1 MSSNCQPGM
10 PPAGVYAA
18 CYKPLPPGFA
28 RVLEL
33 YAGELSDPLVGTLV
47 AQRIDGDGDGEPYEA
62 VSYVWGGLPT
72 KSMVVDGTP
81 VAITA
86 SLETA
91 LKAFRPRPWPSLT
104 EGHVP
109 GNSRRSRR
117 RLWADSVCINQDDM
131 SERLSQV
138 ELMGRIFA
146 RASRVLAWLGHD
158 EEGLT
163 SFAMAVIRQFLEDPE
178 AALHEARILLH
189 LNLDEEEED
198 YKRSRTEVQ
207 AQAQRLAAIKAFFDI
222 EYFHRTWIVQELGL
236 AHRAD
241 MFCSNKRHIAA
252 ASEDMVVVEEQE
264 CRDDEDDEDESP
276 QHKLELHS
284 ISWDRVREFV
294 EYMSFNGAS
303 LQTHLDL
310 KCWVAMHIR
319 LVWEV
324 DEDGKPQCDFLTSL
338 HWVRILRVTDP
349 RDRVF
354 ALLGHPLAVMN
365 GEAVARPDYNVSRG
379 VVYTKLA
386 ATFIR
391 KTKKLYVVTLVDHE
405 SDQSMRH
412 VLWDTSDDARM
423 PSWVPDWHSINRTTP
438 LPYPT
443 TPAAKEDAEIRIVG
457 SVDNVTGQPMPRLLV
472 RGWVVDQVVAVSHMM
487 ETTDFPVTNLLR
499 EHAKKNPFFLDRLWE
514 MVYPYP
520 AQGLNHSDRD
530 PVKVLDNLSLALVD
544 GLTDNHGLNLAEG
557 GDHSSKDA
565 TQPGEAQDMHRQSF
579 AAYLLE
585 YHRLHETARAGAI
598 TAMLSPSEVDA
609 GSELI
614 TAAAAA
620 SVSND
625 DNNLNLPQS
634 SLYASLPESAQ
645 VEIQRRAAGATS
657 LTFLQDMTWVSMCR
671 VIFRTSTGLIGMGPR
686 VMRPADVVCRVRG
699 CPVLMV
705 LREIPHEVESDAPR
719 VLQCMHVGPSIVP
732 ERMVPGMLDGGE
744 FNEVESEFTIY

>member
-1 MSSNCQPGM
+1 M
-10 PPAGVYAA
+10 PPTRVYAA
-18 CYKPLPPGFA
+18 CYKPLSPQFA

-33 YAGELSDPLVGTLV
+33 HAGELSDPLVGTLV
-47 AQRIDGDGDGEPYEA
+47 PQPIDSEPYEA

-72 KSMVVDGTP
+72 ETMLVDGTP
-81 VAITA
+81 VPITA
-86 SLETA
+86 NLKRA
-91 LKAFRPRPWPSLT
+91 LKAFRPRPPSLT
-104 EGHVP
+104 EGHAR
-109 GNSRRSRR
+109 GNSRRR

-146 RASRVLAWLGHD
+146 SASRVLAWLGHD

-163 SFAMAVIRQFLEDPE
+163 SFAMAVIRDFLEHPE

-189 LNLDEEEED
+189 LDDPMDNDRLDEED
-198 YKRSRTEVQ
+198 CKRARTE
-207 AQAQRLAAIKAFFDI
+207 AQRWAAIKAFFDI

-236 AHRAD
+236 ALRAEI
-241 MFCSNKRHIAA
+241 FCSNKRHIAA
-252 ASEDMVVVEEQE
+252 ALEAEDRVEEPE
-264 CRDDEDDEDESP
+264 RRVDEDESL
-276 QHKLELHS
+276 QHELELHS
-284 ISWDRVREFV
+284 ISWHRVREFV
-294 EYMSFNGAS
+294 RYMSSNGAS
-303 LQTHLDL
+303 LETHLDL
-310 KCWVAMHIR
+310 KCWVATHIR
-319 LVWEV
+319 HVWEV
-324 DEDGKPQCDFLTSL
+324 DEDGKPQCDFLTAL

-354 ALLGHPLAVMN
+354 ALLGHPLAVLN
-365 GEAVARPDYNVSRG
+365 GETVAKPDYNVSRG

-391 KTKKLYVVTLVDHE
+391 ETKKLYVLTLVDHE

-443 TPAAKEDAEIRIVG
+443 AAAAKEDAEIRIVG
-457 SVDNVTGQPMPRLLV
+457 SLDSVTGQPMPRLLV
-472 RGWVVDQVVAVSHMM
+472 HGWVVDQVVAVSHMM

-514 MVYPYP
+514 IVYP
-520 AQGLNHSDRD
+520 AHGSNHRD
-530 PVKVLDNLSLALVD
+530 PVKVLDNLSLALAD
-544 GLTDNHGLNLAEG
+544 GLRDNHGLNLAEG
-557 GDHSSKDA
+557 VDHSSKDA
-565 TQPGEAQDMHRQSF
+565 TQPGKAQNMHRQSF

-585 YHRLHETARAGAI
+585 YHRLHETARAI
-598 TAMLSPSEVDA
+598 TATLSLSEP

-614 TAAAAA
+614 TAAA

-625 DNNLNLPQS
+625 DNNNLPQR
-634 SLYASLPESAQ
+634 SLYASLPESTQ

-657 LTFLQDMTWVSMCR
+657 LAFLQDMTWVSMCR

-686 VMRPADVVCRVRG
+686 VMRPADMVCRVRG
-699 CPVLMV
+699 YPVLMV
-705 LREIPHEVESDAPR
+705 LREIPHKAESDTPR
-719 VLQCMHVGPSIVP
+719 VLRCMHVGPSIVP
-732 ERMVPGMLDGGE
+732 ERMMPRELNGNE
-744 FNEVESEFTIY
+744 FNKVKEFIIY